1 MKKITV
7 SQIFIYILYA
17 AFIGFI
23 FYTFLG
29 SAFSSR
35 VNYLYE
41 EEVFPL
47 YKEVSDSENYILN
60 DNAYLSGFVRAF
72 NGYYDQKPFYTYKRG
87 DELPNKDGETITI
100 SDNSLEMTLNFYAAR
115 FIQNKKIEDAII
127 LQIAKLSYD
136 GVDLMH
142 RLRQNANAY
151 EPNELFFL
159 HFGFSTPVATDSKT
173 EMDMLSNYV
182 NPLQPFIIT
191 KSSLKAKSGD
201 GYASIISLKLYLVD
215 KIKDNQN
222 PDFDTA
228 TLVWTADTDNNPNV
242 SQFVANGKVE
252 ILNVD
257 NVDISFE
264 TNKIKSDHV
273 ANLFP
278 TDSEIANYPGKLT
291 YTPLDLTPYN
301 KQPITM
307 TIILSILALLA
318 TYFIFINKHVVVL
331 VQERKEI
338 GRAHV

>member
-1 MKKITV
+1 MLFR
-7 SQIFIYILYA
+7 S
-17 AFIGFI
+17 
-23 FYTFLG
+23 

-222 PDFDTA
+222 
-228 TLVWTADTDNNPNV
+228 
-242 SQFVANGKVE
+242 Q
-252 ILNVD
+252 
-257 NVDISFE
+257 
-264 TNKIKSDHV
+264 
-273 ANLFP
+273 
-278 TDSEIANYPGKLT
+278 
-291 YTPLDLTPYN
+291 
-301 KQPITM
+301 
-307 TIILSILALLA
+307 
-318 TYFIFINKHVVVL
+318 
-331 VQERKEI
+331 I
-338 GRAHV
+338 GRASCRERV